1 VILEDSTPRVKGV
14 VVDGEQLSAPTVVCA
29 VDAKRVFESLVKR
42 PVLEP
47 ALGRRVHHLHSDYP
61 SLFKV
66 DVALSGLPTF
76 ERPDGDGG
84 LVSSINISP
93 SMEHVSEAFRYY
105 MAGEMAP
112 DPPLMAALPSVL
124 DRTLAPEGCQTLWL
138 SQWMPAGIWREASDS
153 TRNECAD
160 RMVEVFSRYA
170 PNTAGLVIDRA
181 ITTPI
186 DREMV
191 TGNWNGHPFQ
201 LDMTLDQSMR
211 FRPVPGLA
219 SYDTPVQ
226 GLYLSGSGTH
236 PGGGVTG
243 IPGYNAA
250 HVVLGKD
257 PRASSSR
264 GLSKLPQRLQKSLS
278 MYRAWRQLR
287 ELI

>member
-1 VILEDSTPRVKGV
+1 
-14 VVDGEQLSAPTVVCA
+14 
-29 VDAKRVFESLVKR
+29 
-42 PVLEP
+42 
-47 ALGRRVHHLHSDYP
+47 
-61 SLFKV
+61 
-66 DVALSGLPTF
+66 
-76 ERPDGDGG
+76 
-84 LVSSINISP
+84 
-93 SMEHVSEAFRYY
+93 MEFVSEAFRYY

-124 DRTLAPEGCQTLWL
+124 DRTLAPEGCHTLWL

-153 TRNECAD
+153 TRNQCAD
-160 RMVEVFSRYA
+160 RMVEMFNLYA

-250 HVVLGKD
+250 HVVLGEH
-257 PRASSSR
+257 PRTSSAR
-264 GLSKLPQRLQKSLS
+264 GLPRLREQLRKSLS

-287 ELI
+287 GLI